1 VPLKTSDN
9 KLINVRV
16 SVKIFDDIHEGIS
29 FIALVQTI
37 SENKVTLITNIDGE
51 VQEYEEGLSN
61 LKILDSE

>member
-1 VPLKTSDN
+1 LKTSDN
-9 KLINVRV
+9 KLINARA

-37 SENKVTLITNIDGE
+37 NENKVTLITNIDGE

-61 LKILDSE
+61 LKILDNE